1 MSKLLNN
8 FIRIEYVP
16 LANLQK
22 EIIKILFRDEVF
34 KDADFTP
41 TNEEILD
48 KVRELS
54 DFYNTA
60 PDTKDLEPAEGEE
73 TVDDKHKNSHW
84 ALMNCS

>member
-34 KDADFTP
+34 KNADFTP

-48 KVRELS
+48 KVR
-54 DFYNTA
+54 
-60 PDTKDLEPAEGEE
+60 
-73 TVDDKHKNSHW
+73 
-84 ALMNCS
+84 